1 MTKTQRRKRAR
12 WKNLNKTQTK
22 MENGERR
29 ERGNKREGRAT
40 LMARVIEL
48 T

>member
-1 MTKTQRRKRAR
+1 MEKNIIKLKLKRK
-12 WKNLNKTQTK
+12 K
-22 MENGERR
+22 EERDK
-29 ERGNKREGRAT
+29 GEGRAT